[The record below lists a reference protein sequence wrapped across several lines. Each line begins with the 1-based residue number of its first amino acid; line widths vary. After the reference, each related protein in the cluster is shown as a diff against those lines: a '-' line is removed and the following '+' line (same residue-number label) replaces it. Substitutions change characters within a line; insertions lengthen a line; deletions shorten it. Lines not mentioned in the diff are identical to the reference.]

1 MRKKITPYLL
11 AAPVIVLCTIL
22 IISMVNGMIQSL
34 GIIPAFHMEKP
45 TLAYYKDI
53 LADETLMESI
63 GLSIYIAAVTTIL
76 ALALGS
82 LLCWALILLKKQGGP
97 LEQVLKL
104 PILVPHTVVAI
115 LTINLLSSTGLLS
128 RILVAIGLSG
138 AADWISHIL
147 YTPESWGVILAYL
160 WKEIPFVCYFVAAV
174 MGSIDSAYGEAARN
188 LGAGKW
194 KAFWNVTLPLCRPA
208 ILNSGLII
216 FCYSFGAYE
225 LPLLLGSTLPKAL
238 PVQTYIEYTHP
249 DLTHRPYA
257 MALNMIMLFIC
268 LFAAGVY
275 YLLIHKTFSKA
286 GGGRRP

>member
-11 AAPVIVLCTIL
+11 SAPVIVLCAIL
-22 IISMVNGMIQSL
+22 IISMINGMIQSL
-34 GIIPAFHMEKP
+34 GIIPAFDMTKP
-45 TLAYYKDI
+45 TLAYYQEI
-53 LADETLMESI
+53 LASETLLESM
-63 GLSIYIAAVTTIL
+63 GLSLYIALVTTLL
-76 ALALGS
+76 ALAIGS
-82 LLCWALILLKKQGGP
+82 LLCWGLILLKKKGGG

-128 RILVAIGLSG
+128 RIFMTMGMNG
-138 AADWISHIL
+138 AAEWVSHVL
-147 YTPESWGVILAYL
+147 YTPESGGVILAYL
-160 WKEIPFVCYFVAAV
+160 WKEIPFVCYFIAAV
-174 MGSIDSAYGEAARN
+174 MGSIDGSYGEAARN

-194 KAFWNVTLPLCRPA
+194 RAFWNVTLPLCRPA

-249 DLTHRPYA
+249 DLTHRPCA
-257 MALNMIMLFIC
+257 MALNMIMLLIC
-268 LFAAGVY
+268 LLAAGVY
-275 YLLIHKTFSKA
+275 YLLIQQKFPKR
-286 GGGRRP
+286 GRRDQ